1 MRHRVVKTKLSRDM
15 DHRKS
20 LLRNLTASLIENE
33 KVKTTHAKA
42 KFVQPYA
49 EAVITK
55 AIKASTTKDK
65 VLKFNTL
72 KDLRNALYSEEAV
85 KKLVDD
91 VAVRYKEPTGGY
103 TRVTK
108 ISNRDGD
115 NAEMSR
121 IELTKTNTKKPK
133 VKAEAKPEVKEETK
147 TEEKKD
153 TTETV
158 KKPKVKK
165 ETKE

>member
-1 MRHRVVKTKLSRDM
+1 MRHRVAKTKLSRDM
-15 DHRKS
+15 DHRKM

-33 KVKTTHAKA
+33 KIKTTHAKA

-49 EAVITK
+49 ETIITK
-55 AIKASTTKDK
+55 AIKASNSKDK

-72 KDLRNALYSEEAV
+72 KELKNALYSDEAV

-103 TRVTK
+103 TRVTR
-108 ISNRDGD
+108 IGNRDGD

-121 IELTKTNTKKPK
+121 IELTKSATKKPS
-133 VKAEAKPEVKEETK
+133 KPK
-147 TEEKKD
+147 TEEKAENK
-153 TTETV
+153 TEDV
-158 KKPKVKK
+158 KEVKEVIKKPRVKK
-165 ETKE
+165 ESKE

>member
-1 MRHRVVKTKLSRDM
+1 MRHRVAKTKLSRDM
-15 DHRKS
+15 DHRKA
-20 LLRNLTASLIENE
+20 LLRNLTASLIQNE

-42 KFVQPYA
+42 KFVQPYV
-49 EAVITK
+49 ETVITK

-108 ISNRDGD
+108 IGNRDGD

-121 IELTKTNTKKPK
+121 IELTKSATKKPK
-133 VKAEAKPEVKEETK
+133 AKPEVKEETK
-147 TEEKKD
+147 AVEEVKEEKEA
-153 TTETV
+153 T
-158 KKPKVKK
+158 KKPRVKK